1 MVPFWYYMSLNLFLQ
16 KSQIKLIEDEI
27 RGISSIAG
35 HGSENK
41 LNHEFNVDEKT
52 LVINEQSGKL
62 AKNFLES
69 CTNVT
74 Y

>member
-1 MVPFWYYMSLNLFLQ
+1 MVPFCYCMSLNLFLR
-16 KSQIKLIEDEI
+16 KLQIKLIEDGI
-27 RGISSIAG
+27 RWISRFAG

-41 LNHEFNVDEKT
+41 LNHEFNWDEKT
-52 LVINEQSGKL
+52 IDINEQSGKR

-69 CTNVT
+69 CTNFP